1 MRLRDLLLALPGY
14 RRSGGAMGRRGQWE
28 RDSGVIGE
36 PLRERLRSLDR
47 REWVGLVVVGTLIV
61 AGAALWYVHSL
72 PSPVSIQASTDR
84 LGPSGRAA
92 VASSPTPATI
102 IVDVAGWVRRPGVY
116 DFRHGDRV
124 IDAIRMA
131 GGGRPGADLTS
142 INLAAPLTDGQQ
154 VVVFRKGKLGVG
166 SSGSGGGAAAPGSE
180 GAEPL
185 INLNTA
191 TLDQLES
198 LPGIGPVL
206 GQRILDYRQEHGPFR
221 SVDDLLNVSG
231 VGDKRLADLRS
242 QVTV

>member
-1 MRLRDLLLALPGY
+1 M
-14 RRSGGAMGRRGQWE
+14 
-28 RDSGVIGE
+28 IGE

-47 REWVGLVVVGTLIV
+47 REWVGLVVVAVLIV
-61 AGAALWYVHSL
+61 GGAALWYVRSL
-72 PSPVSIQASTDR
+72 PSSVSIQTSTDR
-84 LGPSGRAA
+84 RGPSGLAA
-92 VASSPTPATI
+92 PAPSPTAATI

-116 DFRHGDRV
+116 DFRQGDRV

-154 VVVFRKGKLGVG
+154 IVVPRKGKLGAG
-166 SSGSGGGAAAPGSE
+166 GSGSGGAAVAPGSG

-198 LPGIGPVL
+198 LPGIGPAL
-206 GQRILDYRQEHGPFR
+206 GQRIIDYRQEHGSFR

-231 VGDKRLADLRS
+231 IGEKRLADLRS
-242 QVTV
+242 KVTV

>member
-1 MRLRDLLLALPGY
+1 M
-14 RRSGGAMGRRGQWE
+14 
-28 RDSGVIGE
+28 IGE

-47 REWVGLVVVGTLIV
+47 REWAGLLVVAVLIV
-61 AGAALWYVHSL
+61 GGAALWYVRSL
-72 PSPVSIQASTDR
+72 PSSVSIQASTDR
-84 LGPSGRAA
+84 QGPSGL
-92 VASSPTPATI
+92 ASPAPSLTPATI
-102 IVDVAGWVRRPGVY
+102 VVDVAGWVRRPGVY
-116 DFRHGDRV
+116 DFRQGDRV

-154 VVVFRKGKLGVG
+154 IVVPKKSKLGV
-166 SSGSGGGAAAPGSE
+166 SASGVGGGGAAPGSG

-198 LPGIGPVL
+198 LPGIGPAL

-221 SVDDLLNVSG
+221 SVDDLDQVPGIGPTRVENL
-231 VGDKRLADLRS
+231 RDL
-242 QVTV
+242 VTP